1 MQTVFHVSGGDPA
14 DQRHALRNVV
24 NLLAD
29 DSVSGPD
36 DDVVLVANGGAVG
49 LFLSTTTPARD
60 TVADL
65 QDAGVDLYACGNSLR
80 RLDALDADLLPGVER
95 VSSGVGTL
103 ASLQQDGFGYLKVP

>member
-1 MQTVFHVSGGDPA
+1 MQTVFHVSSDDPA

-29 DSVSGPD
+29 ESVSGPD
-36 DDVVLVANGGAVG
+36 DDVVLVANGGAVR
-49 LFLSTTTPARD
+49 LFLSPTTPATA

-65 QDAGVDLYACGNSLR
+65 RDAGVALYACGNSLR
-80 RLDALDADLLPGVER
+80 RLDASDADLLPGVER
-95 VSSGVGTL
+95 VPSGVGRL